1 MRPSVRRLQELYAD
15 QVDFDILNVD
25 HLSTRDLAIQYQ
37 VSAIPLVILLDADGN
52 VVQRMEGYHTEEELI
67 AAVERLLQ
75 SQ

>member
-1 MRPSVRRLQELYAD
+1 MRPSVRRLQEMYAD